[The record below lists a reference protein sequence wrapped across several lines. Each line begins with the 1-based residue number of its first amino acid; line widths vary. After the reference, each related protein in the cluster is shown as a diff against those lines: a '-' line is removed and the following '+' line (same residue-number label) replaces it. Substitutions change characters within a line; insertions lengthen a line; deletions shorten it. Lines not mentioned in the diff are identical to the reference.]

1 MTRVDLVRWPNA
13 GAWECRWSVDVYAT
27 GPDGVLYVHRTMFH
41 DDSVA
46 RSMIDKCLEEG
57 TELIKKI
64 RKKESGGE
72 PLRQP
77 KE

>member
-1 MTRVDLVRWPNA
+1 M
-13 GAWECRWSVDVYAT
+13 DVYAT